1 MNALHRCAVAA
12 LLLAGAHPA
21 LGQPYPAKTIRFIAP
36 KSAPDGYT
44 LLIGPIGQ
52 PGDRAPPVSETQL
65 RLRRAPQP
73 RSAPES
79 VRAEFADELAKWGR
93 VIAEA
98 KLKPE

>member
-1 MNALHRCAVAA
+1 MNALQRCAVAA

-52 PGDRAPPVSETQL
+52 PGDRAPPVSERSFDFVAL
-65 RLRRAPQP
+65 LNREVRPNRCAPSSP
-73 RSAPES
+73 TSSRSGA
-79 VRAEFADELAKWGR
+79 G
-93 VIAEA
+93 
-98 KLKPE
+98 